1 MKSRAIVLFMW
12 LVLPALTPAYGA
24 VIAPDQA
31 VSGFSQAEL
40 TARWWQ
46 WMISYPAATNPVLD
60 QTGQFSYLGSDQTAV
75 AHPGVFFLAGNFSG
89 AETRTASVTSD
100 QTLFFPLVNTVSL
113 IPLFGSNE
121 AEIRADAAATLGT
134 VTGLFASLDGVD
146 LPLPASASS
155 LSDYRQ
161 QSALFSLSFPTDNIF
176 GLTAGSYDTVTD
188 GYWLALGALAPGQ
201 YTLSFGASASG
212 TPPTYPSFS
221 LVQTYE
227 LTVTA
232 AVPEPS
238 TWAMLAAGL
247 LTLGMLMARHRQ
259 LR

>member
-1 MKSRAIVLFMW
+1 MKTRAIVLSVW
-12 LVLPALTPAYGA
+12 LGLLAFSPAFGA
-24 VIAPDQA
+24 VIAPDQP
-31 VSGFSQAEL
+31 VGGFSQAEL

-60 QTGQFSYLGSDQTAV
+60 QTGQYSYLGSDQTAV

-100 QTLFFPLVNTVSL
+100 QSLFFPFVNTVSL

-134 VTGLFASLDGVD
+134 VTGLFARLDGVD

-161 QSALFSLSFPTDNIF
+161 QSSLFSLSFPADNIF
-176 GLTAGSYDTVTD
+176 SLTAGSYDTVTD
-188 GYWLALGALAPGQ
+188 GYWLALGPLDPGQ
-201 YTLSFGASASG
+201 YTLTFGASASG
-212 TPPTYPSFS
+212 TPPAYPSFS

-227 LTVTA
+227 SVTA

-247 LTLGMLMARHRQ
+247 MSLGPSMARHRR